1 MTIKK
6 SYIILFFMILFL
18 GIHIVSNAAQTG
30 VITGETVKMR
40 DGASLEAKLVMLLSV
55 DDKVEV
61 LGKEGDWYHV
71 TFKGTTGYVN
81 ANYMKVKGEV
91 EESKPELPQNTVD
104 NTTTEELVQNE
115 VTENTRE
122 DQNITNNTGNNTV
135 STTEEKKEP
144 TTVNFPVEKMIYEE
158 VNVKIVPL
166 IHAETVGILKKDT
179 TVMLTE
185 EINGWGYIY
194 AEEFSG
200 WVRMEKLV
208 DKASNNSE
216 QSTNESQ
223 PDETNPQENTEE
235 TSNEMKAYV
244 NVDSV
249 NVRREAST
257 SSEIVTSVTKN
268 TEVIILK
275 EENNWCQVKIGDT
288 KGYIAKQ
295 YLSDTKIKEVT
306 SRSGDFER
314 TKKEESKIQSKAE
327 EVISYAKNYLGSP
340 YVSGGMNPSGFDCSG
355 YTYYVYKNFGYTLPR
370 TAASQ
375 AKQGGL
381 VEKANLQIGDLV
393 FFSQGSKKIG
403 HVGIY
408 IGDNSFIHAVN
419 PQKGVAV
426 TELSDSYYTKNYVT
440 ARRIL
445 S

>member
-55 DDKVEV
+55 DDEVEV

-71 TFKGTTGYVN
+71 TFEGTTGYVN
-81 ANYMKVKGEV
+81 ANYMKVEGEV
-91 EESKPELPQNTVD
+91 EDSEIEPQENAVD
-104 NTTTEELVQNE
+104 NTTVEEPVQNA
-115 VTENTRE
+115 VTENTGAN
-122 DQNITNNTGNNTV
+122 QNTANNTTT
-135 STTEEKKEP
+135 TTEEQEEQE
-144 TTVNFPVEKMIYEE
+144 TSNFPIEKMIHEE
-158 VNVKIVPL
+158 VEVKIIPL
-166 IHAETVGILKKDT
+166 IYAETVGMLQKDT

-194 AEEFSG
+194 SEEFSG

-216 QSTNESQ
+216 QSTNGSQ
-223 PDETNPQENTEE
+223 PNETNPQDNTEE
-235 TSNEMKAYV
+235 TSSETKAYV

-268 TEVIILK
+268 TEVIIVK
-275 EENNWCQVKIGDT
+275 EENNWCQVRIGDT
-288 KGYIAKQ
+288 EGYIAKQ
-295 YLSDTKIKEVT
+295 YLSDTRINEVT

-314 TKKEESKIQSKAE
+314 TKREEKAE
-327 EVISYAKNYLGSP
+327 VENKAEQVVSYAKNYLGSP
-340 YVSGGMNPSGFDCSG
+340 YVSGGVDPSGFDCSG

-375 AKQGGL
+375 ANQGVL
-381 VEKANLQIGDLV
+381 VEKTNLQIGDLV

-408 IGDNSFIHAVN
+408 IGNNSFIHAVN

-426 TELSDSYYTKNYVT
+426 TELSDSYYTRNYVT

-445 S
+445 